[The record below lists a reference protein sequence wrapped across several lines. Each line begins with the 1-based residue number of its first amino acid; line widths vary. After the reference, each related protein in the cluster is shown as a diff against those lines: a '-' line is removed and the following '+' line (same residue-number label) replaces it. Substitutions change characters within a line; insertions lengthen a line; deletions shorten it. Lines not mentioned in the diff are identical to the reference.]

1 MGASSFH
8 VYYGLRWDLTD
19 CDLRMYE
26 RRESPQHIAARE
38 FHLDC
43 WWGVTNEESH
53 YLLLGACIGHFGWEE
68 LGHKS
73 TNDLAFEK
81 LVVETKAK
89 LIAAGYTEPPG
100 LHCQFEP
107 DF

>member
-1 MGASSFH
+1 MSASSFH
-8 VYYGLRWDLTD
+8 VYYGLRWELTDSDLT
-19 CDLRMYE
+19 MYE

-38 FHLDC
+38 FNLDC

-53 YLLLGACIGHFGWEE
+53 YLLLGACIGHFGWED

-73 TNDLAFEK
+73 TNDREFEN
-81 LVVETKAK
+81 LVAETKSK
-89 LIAAGYTEPPG
+89 LIAAKFADTPE